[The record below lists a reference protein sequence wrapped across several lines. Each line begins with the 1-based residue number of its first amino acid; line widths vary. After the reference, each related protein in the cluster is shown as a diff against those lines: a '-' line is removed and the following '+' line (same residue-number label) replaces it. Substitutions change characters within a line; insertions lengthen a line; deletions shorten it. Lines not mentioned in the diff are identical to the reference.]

1 MITLNEIAY
10 NIKNL
15 AYGGKTS
22 TENSISISQIK
33 HWIHYHRAKLIA
45 DNIDK
50 GILNNEAL
58 YQSMSAPSVT
68 AGFIE
73 NHSKASNGELRDSF
87 LVYSSMAYAHN
98 STSQDYLD
106 GRHRDFYGRE
116 VYRSQIRGDFR
127 NFGMHGF
134 WIPRPLMLKDNSG
147 IKNVEVIRNTHHPD
161 DISTTELNEE
171 TDGFNKRPISLY
183 HKSYQGQE
191 FGIYNKFTNE
201 SKPSYW
207 QGTARLNRA
216 ENSQGNYIMLNNL
229 QVSPNYHGGLN
240 TPANKKIFWKY
251 QGVVNLILEN
261 PTEIDIMYDRYYM
274 PKINWDDATTPYPI
288 PMEYVSDLIQ
298 RVIQVEMQT
307 ELKTMPDIIT
317 DGMDDLIKLK
327 SKGGVQVMLYK
338 NIDYKLYYN
347 IIRRFF
353 EILIRDV
360 VERGHE
366 VSLPNQMG
374 YVYLDERPHKRAF
387 HIRVDNEATK
397 QAGETIFYKV
407 PILDDFYKKLVWVR
421 PTKYRNCKIMPLG
434 YSRKIINKN

>member
-50 GILNNEAL
+50 GILNNQSL
-58 YQSMSAPSVT
+58 YQVGALILRNSTAPQAEAYYKAWDAFKRDSSLSAPAVT

-171 TDGFNKRPISLY
+171 TDGFNK
-183 HKSYQGQE
+183 SYQGQE

-216 ENSQGNYIMLNNL
+216 ENSQGNYIILNNL

-327 SKGGVQVMLYK
+327 TKGGTQVQ
-338 NIDYKLYYN
+338 
-347 IIRRFF
+347 R
-353 EILIRDV
+353 
-360 VERGHE
+360 
-366 VSLPNQMG
+366 
-374 YVYLDERPHKRAF
+374 
-387 HIRVDNEATK
+387 
-397 QAGETIFYKV
+397 
-407 PILDDFYKKLVWVR
+407 
-421 PTKYRNCKIMPLG
+421 
-434 YSRKIINKN
+434 